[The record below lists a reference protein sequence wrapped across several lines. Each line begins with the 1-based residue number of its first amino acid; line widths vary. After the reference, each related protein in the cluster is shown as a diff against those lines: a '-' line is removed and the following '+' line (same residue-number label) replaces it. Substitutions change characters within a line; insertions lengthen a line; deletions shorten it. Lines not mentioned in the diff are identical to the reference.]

1 MAAQMLR
8 SERPL
13 ESYLGDLPP
22 LRSSPGPAGPP
33 PERLPAPDASRYRLD
48 PPADPRDLEAWKA
61 AALNARAQLEHQR
74 ARLVNLELL
83 QHRGEELWREE
94 NRRLEAA
101 GSAAAR
107 ELAEEQR
114 RSEATNRERKLQ
126 QLAAGSELRRLEAE
140 WYSQVSRNMDLDC
153 ECRALEREVELL
165 RAQLPAPGAG
175 GAGSGARAGEG
186 AGAGPEPEAG
196 AEGGAGGSEN

>member
-1 MAAQMLR
+1 
-8 SERPL
+8 
-13 ESYLGDLPP
+13 
-22 LRSSPGPAGPP
+22 
-33 PERLPAPDASRYRLD
+33 
-48 PPADPRDLEAWKA
+48 
-61 AALNARAQLEHQR
+61 
-74 ARLVNLELL
+74 VNLELL

-94 NRRLEAA
+94 NRRIEAA

>member
-1 MAAQMLR
+1 MLQ

-22 LRSSPGPAGPP
+22 LRSSPGPVAPP

-48 PPADPRDLEAWKA
+48 PPADSRDLEAWKA
-61 AALNARAQLEHQR
+61 AGRNARAQLEHQR

-83 QHRGEELWREE
+83 QRRGEELWREE

-126 QLAAGSELRRLEAE
+126 QLAAGSELRRLEVE
-140 WYSQVSRNMDLDC
+140 WYSLVGRNMDLDR

-165 RAQLPAPGAG
+165 RAQLPPP
-175 GAGSGARAGEG
+175 GSGGMAAGE
-186 AGAGPEPEAG
+186 EPGAG
-196 AEGGAGGSEN
+196 AEGGAGGSGN